1 MGKTVGQRI
10 YYRRGGRTDKYLYCR
25 KRRQGETD
33 NTHTKLFPQIKK
45 QQSKK
50 ADNRESPYAGG
61 SRGTD
66 EKGIR
71 R

>member
-33 NTHTKLFPQIKK
+33 NTHTKLFPQI
-45 QQSKK
+45 
-50 ADNRESPYAGG
+50 
-61 SRGTD
+61 
-66 EKGIR
+66 EKGQDKKSR
-71 R
+71 

>member
-10 YYRRGGRTDKYLYCR
+10 YYRRGGRTGKYLYCR

-33 NTHTKLFPQIKK
+33 NTHTKLFPQIEER
-45 QQSKK
+45 QDKK
-50 ADNRESPYAGG
+50 ADNRQSPYVGG
-61 SRGTD
+61 GHGTA
-66 EKGIR
+66 ETGIR